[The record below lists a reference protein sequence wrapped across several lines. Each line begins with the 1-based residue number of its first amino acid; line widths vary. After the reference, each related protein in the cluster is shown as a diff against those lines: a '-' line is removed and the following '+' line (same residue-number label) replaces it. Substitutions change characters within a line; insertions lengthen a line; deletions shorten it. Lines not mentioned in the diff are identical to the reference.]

1 MEMSTQSG
9 NRFWLRKIAA
19 AAGALALG
27 VAGLAGLSQ
36 TAQADD
42 STPVPG
48 GNINPDTSTSLTIHK
63 YDGAQ
68 GAVGDGTVQ
77 QDTSKMGN
85 PLKGVEFTVT
95 PVTMK
100 DQTKI
105 DLDTQAGWDAI
116 DGITANDVTESGSAY
131 TKDTAKATKITTDP
145 NGTAPTGS
153 LPHGLYLVEETN
165 PGDNNIVSP
174 VAPFLVTLPLPQG
187 SGNWLYDVNVYPKN
201 QVLAAPSKTIN
212 SDSDQK
218 GLKVG
223 DTVQWTI
230 TQQVPRLNAGDSY
243 KSASIWDVMPTDG
256 SLSYDATASL
266 ALNRTALTE
275 GNDYTIDTKGAT
287 WTLTSTG
294 LGKIKAGDTITVT
307 FTTKVVKVTK
317 DGGIANPGSS
327 TGTPGYGSE
336 FNGTKVPG
344 NPTPYTYWGQLAV
357 KKVDKSKNALKG
369 ATFKVTAKTAG
380 ASCPA
385 TVPSDGVVS
394 TGISD
399 GNGIVQWD
407 ATTPASSPL
416 GLFVA
421 NSSNGPLES
430 PSKDYCL
437 YETQAPAGYT
447 AEAVQTVTVKAG
459 TDNLNTVTVTDVQK
473 VHPTLPMTGAQGIVL
488 MSVLGIVLI
497 AAGGTIY
504 VVSRR
509 RANQ

>member
-1 MEMSTQSG
+1 MTRKAGSMT
-9 NRFWLRKIAA
+9 WLRRVVP
-19 AAGALALG
+19 AAGAFALG
-27 VAGLAGLSQ
+27 IAGMAGIAQS
-36 TAQADD
+36 AQAAE
-42 STPVPG
+42 PVTG
-48 GNINPDTSTSLTIHK
+48 VGNINPATTTSLTIHK

-68 GAVGDGTVQ
+68 GDAGDGTV

-95 PVTMK
+95 PVKMK
-100 DQTKI
+100 GQTKI
-105 DLDTQAGWDAI
+105 DLDTEAGWDAI
-116 DGITANDVTESGSAY
+116 DGITAKDVTESGSAY
-131 TKDTAKATKITTDP
+131 TQDTANATKITT
-145 NGTAPTGS
+145 NASGTATES
-153 LPHGLYLVEETN
+153 LPHGLYLVEETGS
-165 PGDNNIVSP
+165 GDNNIVSS
-174 VAPFLVTLPLPQG
+174 VAPFLVTLPLSHG

-201 QVLAAPSKTIN
+201 QVMAAPSKTIN
-212 SDSDQK
+212 SDADQK

-223 DTVQWTI
+223 GTVQWTI
-230 TQQVPRLNAGDSY
+230 TQQVPRLNNGDSY
-243 KSASIWDVMPTDG
+243 DSASIWDVMPTDG
-256 SLSYDATASL
+256 SLSYDDATASVK
-266 ALNRTALTE
+266 LNGTALTK
-275 GNDYTIDTKGAT
+275 GTDYTIDPAGAT

-307 FTTKVVKVTK
+307 FTTKVEKVTK

-357 KKVDKSKNALKG
+357 KKVDESKNALKG
-369 ATFKVTAKTAG
+369 ATFKVTAKTG

-394 TGISD
+394 TGTSD

-407 ATTPASSPL
+407 ATSPASSPL

-447 AEAVQTVTVKAG
+447 AAAVQTVTVKAG
-459 TDNLNTVTVTDVQK
+459 TENLNTVTVTDEQK
-473 VHPTLPMTGAQGIVL
+473 GHPDLPMTGAQGIVL
-488 MSVLGIVLI
+488 LSVLGVTLMVV
-497 AAGGTIY
+497 GGVIY
-504 VVSRR
+504 VTSRR
-509 RANQ
+509 RANQR

>member
-1 MEMSTQSG
+1 MSTRSG
-9 NRFWLRKIAA
+9 NGFWLRKIAA

-42 STPVPG
+42 STPVTG
-48 GNINPDTSTSLTIHK
+48 VGNINPGTSTSLTIHK

-68 GAVGDGTVQ
+68 GAAGDGTV

-100 DQTKI
+100 GQTKI
-105 DLDTQAGWDAI
+105 DLDTEAGWDAI
-116 DGITANDVTESGSAY
+116 DGITANDVTEPGSAY
-131 TKDTAKATKITTDP
+131 TKDTAKATTITTDAS
-145 NGTAPTGS
+145 GTASET
-153 LPHGLYLVEETN
+153 LPHGLYLVEETSK
-165 PGDNNIVSP
+165 GGNNIVSSL
-174 VAPFLVTLPLPQG
+174 APFLVTLPLPQTK
-187 SGNWLYDVNVYPKN
+187 GNWLYDVNVYPKN
-201 QVLAAPSKTIN
+201 QVLAAPTKTIN

-223 DTVQWTI
+223 GTVQWTI
-230 TQQVPRLNAGDSY
+230 NQQVPRLNAGDSY

-266 ALNRTALTE
+266 ALNGTALTE
-275 GNDYTIDTKGAT
+275 GTDYTIDPTGAT

-307 FTTKVVKVTK
+307 FTTTVVKVTA

-357 KKVDKSKNALKG
+357 KKVDESKNALKG

-394 TGISD
+394 TGTSD

-421 NSSNGPLES
+421 NNSNGPLES

-459 TDNLNTVTVTDVQK
+459 TDNLNTFTVTDVQK
-473 VHPTLPMTGAQGIVL
+473 GHPTFPMTGAQGIVL

-509 RANQ
+509 RANQR

>member
-1 MEMSTQSG
+1 MSTQSG
-9 NRFWLRKIAA
+9 NGFWLRKIAA

-36 TAQADD
+36 AAQADD
-42 STPVPG
+42 STPVTG
-48 GNINPDTSTSLTIHK
+48 VGNIDASTKTSLTIHK

-68 GAVGDGTVQ
+68 GAVGNGKV

-100 DQTKI
+100 GQTKI
-105 DLDTQAGWDAI
+105 DLDTEAGWDAI

-131 TKDTAKATKITTDP
+131 TKDTAKATKITTDAS
-145 NGTAPTGS
+145 GTATEN
-153 LPHGLYLVEETN
+153 LPHGLYLVEETGS
-165 PGDNNIVSP
+165 GDNNIVSS
-174 VAPFLVTLPLPQG
+174 VAPFLVTLPLPQTK
-187 SGNWLYDVNVYPKN
+187 GNWLYDVNVYPKN

-243 KSASIWDVMPTDG
+243 DSASIWDVMPTDG

-266 ALNRTALTE
+266 TLNGTALTE
-275 GNDYTIDTKGAT
+275 RTDYTIDPAGAT

-294 LGKIKAGDTITVT
+294 LGKIKAGDKITVT
-307 FTTKVVKVTK
+307 FTTKVKKVTK

-336 FNGTKVPG
+336 FNGHKVPG

-357 KKVDKSKNALKG
+357 KKVDESKNAHALKG
-369 ATFKVTAKTAG
+369 ATFKVTAKTG

-394 TGISD
+394 TGTSD
-399 GNGIVQWD
+399 GHGIVQWD
-407 ATTPASSPL
+407 ATSPASSPL

-421 NSSNGPLES
+421 NNSNGPLES

-447 AEAVQTVTVKAG
+447 AAAVQTVTVKAG
-459 TDNLNTVTVTDVQK
+459 TDNLNTFTVTDVQK
-473 VHPTLPMTGAQGIVL
+473 GHPTLPMTGAQGIVL

-504 VVSRR
+504 MVSRR
-509 RANQ
+509 RANQR

>member
-1 MEMSTQSG
+1 MT
-9 NRFWLRKIAA
+9 WLRRVVA
-19 AAGALALG
+19 AAGACALG
-27 VAGLAGLSQ
+27 IAGMAGIAQS
-36 TAQADD
+36 AQAAE
-42 STPVPG
+42 PVTG
-48 GNINPDTSTSLTIHK
+48 VGNINPDTTTSLTIHK

-68 GAVGDGTVQ
+68 GDAGDGTV

-85 PLKGVEFTVT
+85 PLQGVVFTVK

-100 DQTKI
+100 GDTKI
-105 DLDTQAGWDAI
+105 DLDTAAGWDAI
-116 DGITANDVTESGSAY
+116 DGIKATDVTASSY
-131 TKDTAKATKITTDP
+131 TFGTSTTMTTDK
-145 NGTAPTGS
+145 NGVATET
-153 LPHGLYLVEETN
+153 LPHGLYLVEET
-165 PGDNNIVSP
+165 GSGSNNIVSS
-174 VAPFLVTLPLPQG
+174 VAPFLVTLPLSQS

-201 QVLAAPSKTIN
+201 QVLAAPEKTIN

-230 TQQVPRLNAGDSY
+230 NQQVPRLNSGDSY
-243 KSASIWDVMPTDG
+243 DSASIWDVMPTDG

-266 ALNRTALTE
+266 TLNGTALTE
-275 GNDYTIDTKGAT
+275 GTDYTIDPTGAT

-294 LGKIKAGDTITVT
+294 LGKIKAGDKITVT
-307 FTTKVVKVTK
+307 FTMKVEKVTA
-317 DGGIANPGSS
+317 DGSIANPGSS
-327 TGTPGYGSE
+327 TGGTPGYGSE

-357 KKVDKSKNALKG
+357 TKVDENKNVLKG
-369 ATFKVTAKTAG
+369 ATFQVTAKTA

-394 TGISD
+394 TGTSD

-421 NSSNGPLES
+421 NSNNGPLDS

-447 AEAVQTVTVKAG
+447 AAAVQQVTVKAG

-473 VHPTLPMTGAQGIVL
+473 GHPTLPMTGAQGIVL

-509 RANQ
+509 RANQR

>member
-1 MEMSTQSG
+1 MSTQSG
-9 NRFWLRKIAA
+9 NGFWLRKIAA

-36 TAQADD
+36 TAQAAG
-42 STPVPG
+42 STPVTG
-48 GNINPDTSTSLTIHK
+48 VGNINPDTSTSLTIHK

-77 QDTSKMGN
+77 DTSKMGN

-100 DQTKI
+100 GQTKI
-105 DLDTQAGWDAI
+105 DLDTEAGWDAI

-131 TKDTAKATKITTDP
+131 TKDTANATKITTDAS
-145 NGTAPTGS
+145 GTATES
-153 LPHGLYLVEETN
+153 LPHGLYLVEETAS
-165 PGDNNIVSP
+165 GDNNIVSS

-187 SGNWLYDVNVYPKN
+187 SGSWLYDVNVYPKN
-201 QVLAAPSKTIN
+201 QVMSAPSKTIN

-230 TQQVPRLNAGDSY
+230 NQQVPRLNAGDSY

-266 ALNRTALTE
+266 TLNGTALTE
-275 GNDYTIDTKGAT
+275 GTDYTIDPTGAT

-307 FTTKVVKVTK
+307 FTTKVEKVTK

-357 KKVDKSKNALKG
+357 KKVDESKNALKG
-369 ATFKVTAKTAG
+369 ATFKVTAKTG

-394 TGISD
+394 TGTSD

-407 ATTPASSPL
+407 ATSPASSPL

-437 YETQAPAGYT
+437 YETSAPAGYE
-447 AEAVQTVTVKAG
+447 AAAVQQVTIKAG
-459 TDNLNTVTVTDVQK
+459 TENLNTVTVTNVQK
-473 VHPTLPMTGAQGIVL
+473 GHPTLPLTGAQGIVL
-488 MSVLGIVLI
+488 MSVIGVVLI
-497 AAGGTIY
+497 AAGGVIY